1 MRARRLWCAVV
12 GCPEKRQ
19 SFTPDGQELPEWLS
33 WSQYVTVVDGQQVT
47 TGQIVDLP
55 LTYYGPNN
63 GVLVRVIYVYT
74 YAFGLKF
81 GRVSDVGNNNN
92 NNIVHFIIP
101 LTIVVH
107 NSIHLPNHIPNIHN
121 IFTTIVFPITIS
133 LIFTIIYDNIVNTF
147 LIHILSTSLLFNI
160 PNTINSSSSE
170 GAAATGVSLGSNLA
184 VILPSIL
191 VPFGVLA
198 AGILLVFCLR
208 KRRKETDAKRNA
220 LYAAYHRTAP
230 QWEPVPTTEPPEKPG
245 GPSGGTAVTA
255 GIGAGAAA
263 VAGTHVLAAGA
274 REGDDS
280 SIMSSA
286 GDERSSLLHRGSVG
300 GSVRGSQRQSAGSG
314 AASYAESSSGLAGVG
329 TAMGAATLAA
339 GGMGLLRSLG
349 LGKRP
354 RTESPTNVDEQEQE
368 QDEAA
373 RKVSGNTMER
383 MIGLVRPNRGSKR
396 SSGTSGQ
403 GASGQRSGSGGTHN
417 TSADPKRSSG
427 GTSTGAYVPVPED
440 ELFYAPRPI
449 MDRSIDSDEMYHSA
463 RSKNSSGDYDPG
475 TVGTRGSNSSRSS
488 GGHSGRSHGSKSS
501 SSKSSRGFRG
511 AGGRVHS
518 MILEEGVPP
527 TAAFA
532 GGDLGLPETPTSA
545 SFSIYDSAGS
555 GSGSKDGQ
563 DLGEFGT
570 RASGRGSRLVLPPG
584 SSAAGRY
591 SERNSSVG
599 TFGTPLDQDNQS
611 RASSELL
618 TNRNWISD
626 PALVGAAAA
635 VGATAAAA
643 AATPRGARRRSVDSS
658 GRSPFAS
665 PESTRSG
672 HGMGPYDSVDTT
684 PRLPQGPVGM
694 VPLNAPRSTEPRPL
708 PLPPGAARAIHPG
721 GHRRSGSQEMMAAA
735 AAALAEYQ
743 RSGAHQRTVSHQLY
757 DRTPSPVKRSR
768 NASTSHALLAPM
780 PGLNR
785 SAPGP
790 IIRPMPLAAS
800 AAVGGD
806 MMLSPFG
813 PPPRSQGSGSNSHP
827 STGPSLPSASAQGFV
842 FPAPP
847 DTTPEAQRSTE
858 SLAEPRHSGTTASA
872 DGLPRRGS
880 APRSG
885 TYDEFGAQQGTAS
898 RSEPTLILLNSPAM
912 SLSDDRFE
920 RRTNRE
926 SGSSGAGSGWEE
938 VCTVQRL
945 GQEWNSGPGPAR
957 LSGYSQMGEVPEEAE
972 PNPFDPVEPVT
983 PERARRGEFGSPV
996 KLLQRLWR

>member
-1 MRARRLWCAVV
+1 MAVMVAVRHSCGRATSDNWTGCRSAFDLLWTKYTTWGRVVLWRLSVTNWERRI
-12 GCPEKRQ
+12 R
-19 SFTPDGQELPEWLS
+19 DR
-33 WSQYVTVVDGQQVT
+33 D
-47 TGQIVDLP
+47 
-55 LTYYGPNN
+55 NR
-63 GVLVRVIYVYT
+63 VRAIYVCT
-74 YAFGLKF
+74 HAFGFGLKF

-92 NNIVHFIIP
+92 NNIVHFVIP

-107 NSIHLPNHIPNIHN
+107 SSIHLPNHIPNIHN
-121 IFTTIVFPITIS
+121 IFTTIIFPITIS
-133 LIFTIIYDNIVNTF
+133 LIFTTIYDNIVNTF
-147 LIHILSTSLLFNI
+147 IIHILSTPLLFNI
-160 PNTINSSSSE
+160 PNATNSSSSV
-170 GAAATGVSLGSNLA
+170 GAAATGVTLGSNLA

-198 AGILLVFCLR
+198 AVILLVFCLR
-208 KRRKETDAKRNA
+208 KRRKETDAKRA
-220 LYAAYHRTAP
+220 AMYTAYHRTAP
-230 QWEPVPTTEPPEKPG
+230 QWEPVPTTEPPEKPR
-245 GPSGGTAVTA
+245 GPSGGTAVA
-255 GIGAGAAA
+255 ANIGAGAAA
-263 VAGTHVLAAGA
+263 VTGAHALAAGA
-274 REGDDS
+274 RGGDDS
-280 SIMSSA
+280 SSTSSA

-300 GSVRGSQRQSAGSG
+300 GSVRGSMRQSAGSG
-314 AASYAESSSGLAGVG
+314 AASYAGSSSGLAGVG
-329 TAMGAATLAA
+329 TAMGAAAVA
-339 GGMGLLRSLG
+339 VGGLGLLRSLG

-354 RTESPTNVDEQEQE
+354 RTESPTDVDEQEQE

-403 GASGQRSGSGGTHN
+403 RSGSGGTNN

-463 RSKNSSGDYDPG
+463 RSRNSSSDYDPG
-475 TVGTRGSNSSRSS
+475 TVGTRGL
-488 GGHSGRSHGSKSS
+488 K
-501 SSKSSRGFRG
+501 F
-511 AGGRVHS
+511 VQ
-518 MILEEGVPP
+518 IVC
-527 TAAFA
+527 
-532 GGDLGLPETPTSA
+532 
-545 SFSIYDSAGS
+545 
-555 GSGSKDGQ
+555 
-563 DLGEFGT
+563 
-570 RASGRGSRLVLPPG
+570 RLALPPG
-584 SSAAGRY
+584 SAAGRY

-599 TFGTPLDQDNQS
+599 TFGTPFDPDSQS
-611 RASSELL
+611 RGSTELL
-618 TNRNWISD
+618 TTGNRNWISD
-626 PALVGAAAA
+626 PALVGAGAA
-635 VGATAAAA
+635 VGVTAAAA
-643 AATPRGARRRSVDSS
+643 AGGARRRSVDSR

-672 HGMGPYDSVDTT
+672 HGMAPNDSVDTT

-694 VPLNAPRSTEPRPL
+694 VPLNVPRSTEPRPL
-708 PLPPGAARAIHPG
+708 PLPPGAARAVHPG
-721 GHRRSGSQEMMAAA
+721 AHQRSGSQEMMAAA

-743 RSGAHQRTVSHQLY
+743 RSGAHQRTASHQFY
-757 DRTPSPVKRSR
+757 DRTPSPVKHSRS
-768 NASTSHALLAPM
+768 ASTSHALLAPM

-847 DTTPEAQRSTE
+847 DIKPEAQRSTE

-872 DGLPRRGS
+872 DGSQRRGS
-880 APRSG
+880 APRSA
-885 TYDEFGAQQGTAS
+885 TYDEFGVQQGTAS
-898 RSEPTLILLNSPAM
+898 RSEPILILLNSPDM
-912 SLSDDRFE
+912 SLSDDRLE

-926 SGSSGAGSGWEE
+926 SSSSDAGSGWDE
-938 VCTVQRL
+938 VGTVQRL
-945 GQEWNSGPGPAR
+945 GQEWNSGLGRGR
-957 LSGYSQMGEVPEEAE
+957 LSGYSQMGEVAEEAE
-972 PNPFDPVEPVT
+972 PSPFDPVEAVT

>member
-1 MRARRLWCAVV
+1 MVAVRHSCGRATSDNWTGCRSAFDLLWTKYTTWGRVVLWRLSVTNWERRI
-12 GCPEKRQ
+12 R
-19 SFTPDGQELPEWLS
+19 DR
-33 WSQYVTVVDGQQVT
+33 D
-47 TGQIVDLP
+47 
-55 LTYYGPNN
+55 NR
-63 GVLVRVIYVYT
+63 VRAIYVCT
-74 YAFGLKF
+74 HAFGFGLKF

-92 NNIVHFIIP
+92 NNIVHFVIP

-107 NSIHLPNHIPNIHN
+107 SSIHLPNHIPNIHN
-121 IFTTIVFPITIS
+121 IFTTIIFPITIS
-133 LIFTIIYDNIVNTF
+133 LIFTTIYDNIVNTF
-147 LIHILSTSLLFNI
+147 IIHILSTPLLFNI
-160 PNTINSSSSE
+160 PNATNSSSSV
-170 GAAATGVSLGSNLA
+170 GAAATGVTLGSNLA

-198 AGILLVFCLR
+198 AVILLVFCLR
-208 KRRKETDAKRNA
+208 KRRKETDAKRA
-220 LYAAYHRTAP
+220 AMYTAYHRTAP
-230 QWEPVPTTEPPEKPG
+230 QWEPVPTTEPPEKPR
-245 GPSGGTAVTA
+245 GPSGGTAVA
-255 GIGAGAAA
+255 ANIGAGAAA
-263 VAGTHVLAAGA
+263 VTGAHALAAGA
-274 REGDDS
+274 RGGDDS
-280 SIMSSA
+280 SSTSSA

-300 GSVRGSQRQSAGSG
+300 GSVRGSMRQSAGSG
-314 AASYAESSSGLAGVG
+314 AASYAGSSSGLAGVG
-329 TAMGAATLAA
+329 TAMGAAAVA
-339 GGMGLLRSLG
+339 VGGLGLLRSLG

-354 RTESPTNVDEQEQE
+354 RTESPTDVDEQEQE

-403 GASGQRSGSGGTHN
+403 RSGSGGTNN

-463 RSKNSSGDYDPG
+463 RSRNSSSDYDPG

-488 GGHSGRSHGSKSS
+488 GGHSGRSHGSKSN

-570 RASGRGSRLVLPPG
+570 RGSARGSRLALPPG
-584 SSAAGRY
+584 SAAGRY

-599 TFGTPLDQDNQS
+599 TFGTPFDPDSQS
-611 RASSELL
+611 RGSTELL
-618 TNRNWISD
+618 TTGNRNWISD
-626 PALVGAAAA
+626 PALVGAGAA
-635 VGATAAAA
+635 VGVTAAAA
-643 AATPRGARRRSVDSS
+643 AGGARRRSVDSR

-672 HGMGPYDSVDTT
+672 HGMAPNDSVDTT

-694 VPLNAPRSTEPRPL
+694 VPLNVPRSTEPRPL
-708 PLPPGAARAIHPG
+708 PLPPGAARAVHPG
-721 GHRRSGSQEMMAAA
+721 AHQRSGSQEMMAAA

-743 RSGAHQRTVSHQLY
+743 RSGAHQRTASHQFY
-757 DRTPSPVKRSR
+757 DRTPSPVKHSRS
-768 NASTSHALLAPM
+768 ASTSHALLAPM

-847 DTTPEAQRSTE
+847 DIKPEAQRSTE

-872 DGLPRRGS
+872 DGSQRRGS
-880 APRSG
+880 APRSA
-885 TYDEFGAQQGTAS
+885 TYDEFGVQQGTAS
-898 RSEPTLILLNSPAM
+898 RSEPILILLNSPDM
-912 SLSDDRFE
+912 SLSDDRLE

-926 SGSSGAGSGWEE
+926 SSSSDAGSGWDE
-938 VCTVQRL
+938 VGTVQRL
-945 GQEWNSGPGPAR
+945 GQEWNSGLGRGR
-957 LSGYSQMGEVPEEAE
+957 LSGYSQMGEVAEEAE
-972 PNPFDPVEPVT
+972 PSPFDPVEAVT